1 MKTLVNFMPVSTSV
15 VLKAASLVFVAD
27 TCHKR
32 LRRRRRKERKAVE
45 NLPIDAL

>member
-1 MKTLVNFMPVSTSV
+1 MTTLVNFMPVSTSAF
-15 VLKAASLVFVAD
+15 LKAAFVAD
-27 TCHKR
+27 MRQMR